1 MDTFKASEIFQI
13 AMKIEENGETFY
25 RHATGVTDDA
35 TMKGMFN
42 FLADEEIRHKKT
54 FEGMLSKIENY
65 RPPESYPGEYF
76 TYLRAYAEGL
86 VFAPDK
92 LQAEL
97 SKITDTGGA
106 VEFAIQREIE
116 SILYYLEARG
126 FVPEGRRDEIDKI
139 INEERRHYLKLI
151 EVKKNLN

>member
-13 AMKIEENGETFY
+13 AMKIEENGEAFY

-35 TMKGMFN
+35 AIKDMFS
-42 FLADEEIRHKKT
+42 FLADEETKHKKT
-54 FEGMLSKIENY
+54 FEGMLAKIEDY
-65 RPPESYPGEYF
+65 QPPESYPGEYL

-97 SKITDTGGA
+97 AKITDSGA
-106 VEFAIQREIE
+106 ADEFALQREIE
-116 SILYYLEARG
+116 SILYYLEAKG
-126 FVPEGRRDEIDKI
+126 FVPEAQKDEIDHI

-151 EVKKNLN
+151 EVKKTLN